1 MFQVH
6 MSQKESFREHPAEH
20 VLGNG
25 LSGANSAKY
34 LGRSQ
39 LVEMEF
45 VPRIMCLQEYG
56 LPVM

>member
-1 MFQVH
+1 

-25 LSGANSAKY
+25 LSGANFAKY

-39 LVEMEF
+39 LVEMEL